1 MHSGDNV
8 LVAMVIFLTAMVVA
22 VPVFRRVGL
31 GAVLGYLVAGVVIGP
46 HALGAVP
53 ITGAVHHFAEL
64 GVVLM
69 LFTIGLE
76 LDLKKLWGM
85 RRAVFG
91 LGALQLALCGLVLA
105 GAMAALGFAPAGA
118 VVIGLTLALSSTAVA
133 IQLMDDRNL
142 MGTAAG
148 EAVFGVLLF
157 QDIAAIPLL
166 IVVSV
171 VYPSE
176 GVVAFQALPAAGAIV
191 GIVVAA
197 RTVLNPALRW
207 IAANGS
213 RELFVAFALLLVVA
227 VMQLMIAVGV
237 SAGLGAFLA
246 GVLLASSEFRHEL
259 EADLAPFK
267 GLFLGLFFMTIG
279 AGIDLPLLAREWP
292 RVLALL
298 AGFFAVKAATL
309 MLVGRLARQPL
320 RERLAFTV
328 LLGQGGEF
336 GFVVVSLAVA
346 GQMLSPTA
354 AAWINIVIALSIAA
368 SPLLMKLYDAAVAR
382 YFTAATT
389 REPDRAMDHSQ
400 VIIAGFG
407 RYGQIV
413 GRLLVS
419 QGIATTVMDHDSD
432 TIDSMRRFGFKV
444 YYGDASRADLL
455 EVAGAHHARVL
466 VVAVDE
472 ADMVTEICRVAQ
484 RHFPRLTIVARA
496 RDVRHVYEL
505 RKLGIAHIQRELFES
520 SLVTGRAVLEQLGVG
535 RYEAREMADRFRVTN
550 IELLV
555 RLADRREQVDAKAFA
570 TEARQ
575 GREELERQ
583 LTAIAAQPKAGQDWH
598 DERERINQER
608 AADPVD

>member
-1 MHSGDNV
+1 MHSEGNV
-8 LVAMVIFLTAMVVA
+8 LVTMVVFLAAMVVA

-31 GAVLGYLVAGVVIGP
+31 GSVLGYLVAGVVIGP
-46 HALGAVP
+46 HALGAVA
-53 ITGAVHHFAEL
+53 ISGSVHHFAEL

-91 LGALQLALCGLVLA
+91 LGSLQLALCGAVLA
-105 GAMAALGFAPAGA
+105 GAMAMLGFAPAGA
-118 VVIGLTLALSSTAVA
+118 IVLGLTLALSSTAVA
-133 IQLMDDRNL
+133 VQLMADRNL
-142 MGTAAG
+142 MGSASGQAT
-148 EAVFGVLLF
+148 FGVLLF

-166 IVVSV
+166 IVVSL

-176 GVVAFQALPAAGAIV
+176 GVVGFAALPALGAVV

-197 RTVLNPALRW
+197 RTVLDPALRW
-207 IAANGS
+207 IATNGS
-213 RELFVAFALLLVVA
+213 RELFVGFALLLVVA
-227 VMQLMIAVGV
+227 VMQLMTSVGV

-246 GVLLASSEFRHEL
+246 GVLLASSEYRHEL
-259 EADLAPFK
+259 EADLEPFK

-298 AGFFAVKAATL
+298 AGFLAVKAATL
-309 MLVGRLARQPL
+309 MVIGRLAGQGL
-320 RERLAFTV
+320 RERLTFTV

-346 GQMLSPTA
+346 GQMMSGEA

-368 SPLLMKLYDAAVAR
+368 SPLLMKLLDAALVR
-382 YFTAATT
+382 YFTTSSSRA
-389 REPDRAMDHSQ
+389 PDQAMDHSQ

-419 QGIATTVMDHDSD
+419 QGIATTVLDHDSD

-472 ADMVTEICRVAQ
+472 ADEVTAICKVAQ
-484 RHFPRLTIVARA
+484 RHFPNLTIVARA

-505 RKLGIAHIQRELFES
+505 RRLGVAHIQRELFES
-520 SLVTGRAVLEQLGVG
+520 SLVTGRAVLERLGVG

-550 IELLV
+550 LELLAK
-555 RLADRREQVDAKAFA
+555 LADRREQVDAKVFA
-570 TEARQ
+570 TEVRQ
-575 GREELERQ
+575 SREELERQ

-598 DERERINQER
+598 DERERLHQER
-608 AADPVD
+608 AGDGT

>member
-1 MHSGDNV
+1 MHSDGNV
-8 LVAMVIFLTAMVVA
+8 LVTMVIFLAAMVIA

-46 HALGAVP
+46 HALGAVQ
-53 ITGAVHHFAEL
+53 ISGSVHHFAEL

-91 LGALQLALCGLVLA
+91 LGALQLAVCGLVLA

-118 VVIGLTLALSSTAVA
+118 VVLGLTLALSSTAVA
-133 IQLMDDRNL
+133 IQLMADRNL
-142 MGTAAG
+142 MGTGAG
-148 EAVFGVLLF
+148 RAVFGVLLF

-166 IVVSV
+166 IVVSI

-176 GVVAFQALPAAGAIV
+176 GVVEFKALEAVGAVAI
-191 GIVVAA
+191 IIVAA

-207 IAANGS
+207 VAANGS

-259 EADLAPFK
+259 EADLEPFK

-279 AGIDLPLLAREWP
+279 AGIDLPLLGREWP

-298 AGFFAVKAATL
+298 AGFFAAKAATL
-309 MLVGRLARQPL
+309 MLVGRLAGQPL

-336 GFVVVSLAVA
+336 GFVVVSLAVGGA
-346 GQMLSPTA
+346 MMTAEA

-368 SPLLMKLYDAAVAR
+368 SPLLMKLHDAVLAR
-382 YFTAATT
+382 YFTTAST
-389 REPDRAMDHSQ
+389 RAPDRDMDHSQ

-413 GRLLVS
+413 GRMLVS
-419 QGIATTVMDHDSD
+419 QGIATTVMDHDSE
-432 TIDSMRRFGFKV
+432 TIESMRRFGFKV

-472 ADMVTEICRVAQ
+472 ADEVTEICRVAQ
-484 RHFPRLTIVARA
+484 RHFPKLTIVARA
-496 RDVRHVYEL
+496 VDVRHVYEL
-505 RKLGIAHIQRELFES
+505 RKLGIKHIQRELFES
-520 SLVTGRAVLEQLGVG
+520 SLVTGRAVLEELGVG
-535 RYEAREMADRFRVTN
+535 RYEAREMADRFRATN
-550 IELLV
+550 VALLIK
-555 RLADRREQVDAKAFA
+555 LEQRREQVDAKVFA
-570 TEARQ
+570 TEVRQ
-575 GREELERQ
+575 SREELERQ

-598 DERERINQER
+598 EERERVHQER
-608 AADPVD
+608 ATDGLD

>member
-91 LGALQLALCGLVLA
+91 LGALQLAVCGLVLA

>member
-1 MHSGDNV
+1 MHSDGNV
-8 LVAMVIFLTAMVVA
+8 LVTMVIFLAAMVVA
-22 VPVFRRVGL
+22 VPVFRRIGL

-46 HALGAVP
+46 HALGAVQ
-53 ITGAVHHFAEL
+53 ISGSVHHFAEL

-91 LGALQLALCGLVLA
+91 LGALQLAACGVALA
-105 GAMAALGFAPAGA
+105 AAMLALGFAPAPA
-118 VVIGLTLALSSTAVA
+118 AVIGLTLALSSTAVA
-133 IQLMDDRNL
+133 VQLMADRNL
-142 MGTAAG
+142 MGTGAGQAA
-148 EAVFGVLLF
+148 FGVLLF

-166 IVVSV
+166 IVVSI

-176 GVVAFQALPAAGAIV
+176 GVVGFQALPALGAIV
-191 GIVVAA
+191 GIIVAA

-227 VMQLMIAVGV
+227 VMQLMTAVGV

-259 EADLAPFK
+259 EADLEPFK

-279 AGIDLPLLAREWP
+279 AGIDLPLFGREWP
-292 RVLALL
+292 RVLGLL
-298 AGFFAVKAATL
+298 LGFFALKAAAL
-309 MLVGRLARQPL
+309 AVVARLACPAWRD
-320 RERLAFTV
+320 RLTFTV

-336 GFVVVSLAVA
+336 GFVVVGLAVA
-346 GQMLSPTA
+346 GGMMAPAA

-368 SPLLMKLYDAAVAR
+368 SPLLMKLHDGALAR
-382 YFTAATT
+382 YFTTPIT
-389 REPDRAMDHSQ
+389 RAPDRDMDHSQ

-413 GRLLVS
+413 GRMLVS
-419 QGIATTVMDHDSD
+419 QGVATTVMDHDSE
-432 TIDSMRRFGFKV
+432 TIESMRRFGFKV

-455 EVAGAHHARVL
+455 EVAGAHHAKVL
-466 VVAVDE
+466 VVAVDDAE
-472 ADMVTEICRVAQ
+472 TATEICQTAQ
-484 RHFPRLTIVARA
+484 RHFPKLAIVARA
-496 RDVRHVYEL
+496 RDITHLYAL
-505 RKLGIAHIQRELFES
+505 RKLGLAHIQRELFES

-535 RYEAREMADRFRVTN
+535 RYEAREAADRFRFTN
-550 IELLV
+550 IELLT
-555 RLADRREQVDAKAFA
+555 RLADRRDQLDDKVFA
-570 TEARQ
+570 SEARRS
-575 GREELERQ
+575 REELERQ
-583 LTAIAAQPKAGQDWH
+583 LAAIAAQPKAGQDWH
-598 DERERINQER
+598 EERERLHAER
-608 AADPVD
+608 STDGL